1 LATRTAKKLIGTWLL
16 LIFRDSTETM
26 ARIKYYYDTETC
38 KYERVKTKTSD
49 VVMNALGIFAMVV
62 IMASVIGWGFYELF
76 ESPKELM
83 QRNEIEELKFYYE
96 KLEGD
101 INTLSAILADIE
113 DRDDNIYRVVLGA
126 EPIDKSIRNAG
137 VGGVDRYEFLRGKN
151 LTHEELLVKIHE
163 RIDLLRRKLYIE
175 SKSQDEVVKLTEN
188 KEKLF
193 AAIPAI
199 QPISNKQLVAL
210 ASGFGLRTHPIY
222 KVRKLHSG
230 IDFAASIG
238 TPIYATADGQVKEV
252 SVKFSGYGKMV
263 EIDHG
268 FGYRTRYAH
277 MHEFAVRQG
286 QNVKRGDLIG
296 YVGNTGLS
304 TAPHLHYEVLIN
316 GTQVDPVHYFYN
328 DLTPS
333 EYERI
338 LELASIENQSLGI

>member
-1 LATRTAKKLIGTWLL
+1 
-16 LIFRDSTETM
+16 M

-49 VVMNALGIFAMVV
+49 VVLNSLGLIALVL
-62 IMASVIGWGFYELF
+62 IMASGIGWAFYTNF
-76 ESPKELM
+76 DSPKEIILK
-83 QRNEIEELKFYYE
+83 NEIKEMEFYYE
-96 KLEGD
+96 KLRTD
-101 INTLSAILADIE
+101 IEKLNENLADIE
-113 DRDDNIYRVVLGA
+113 HRDDNIYRVVLGA

-137 VGGVDRYEFLRGKN
+137 VGGADRYVDIREKN
-151 LTHEELLVKIHE
+151 LTYGNLVEELHE
-163 RIDLLRRKLYIE
+163 KVDLLRRKIYIE
-175 SKSQDEVVKLTEN
+175 SKSQDEVVKLAES

-222 KVRKLHSG
+222 KVRKMHTG

-238 TPIYATADGQVKEV
+238 TPIYATADGTVEEV
-252 SVKFSGYGKMV
+252 SIKFSGYGKMV
-263 EIDHG
+263 EINHG

-316 GTQVDPVHYFYN
+316 GSQVDPVHYFYN
-328 DLTPS
+328 DLS
-333 EYERI
+333 SADYEKI
-338 LELASIENQSLGI
+338 LELASIENQSLGM